1 MRVRVK
7 FPNRLIDWEEF
18 IFPICSLSRGMNT
31 TDESSQGQ
39 QPFMEQAQDV
49 CMAHGITLFQ
59 MLFDFIGSWNVAICL
74 GPFRF

>member
-1 MRVRVK
+1 
-7 FPNRLIDWEEF
+7 
-18 IFPICSLSRGMNT
+18 MNT